1 MERLTEDML
10 LLEAVVLLMDAVDF
24 AFVVVVVVASSFQS
38 ARTIDC

>member
-10 LLEAVVLLMDAVDF
+10 LLEALVLLLMDAVDF
-24 AFVVVVVVASSFQS
+24 AFVVVVVASSFQS